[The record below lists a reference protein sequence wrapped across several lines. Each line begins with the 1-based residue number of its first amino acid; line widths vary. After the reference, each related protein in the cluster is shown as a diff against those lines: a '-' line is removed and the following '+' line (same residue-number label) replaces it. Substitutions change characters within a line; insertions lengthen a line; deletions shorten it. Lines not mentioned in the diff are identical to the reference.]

1 MSNRKKKIKRTPKQ
15 MEQLRK
21 KQREFN
27 ERNNNHKSCNGL
39 KTKLFNGKSYESISS
54 RANSDSSNPK
64 YISQVGENELP
75 KASSNDI
82 KIMKDKMRKS
92 LFDDKVIK
100 KYCDNEDGFWEMM
113 YSLQM
118 AVELN
123 WDKNFKSVL
132 TDCEDDKLYFIES
145 MKKMLVLNGEDLP
158 ITLWRMVMGV
168 LIDIKPIKD
177 FFITLQFL
185 EQTTILTRYNPTLGQ
200 NVREIHL
207 G

>member
-1 MSNRKKKIKRTPKQ
+1 MKKQKNKKKLKKKRI
-15 MEQLRK
+15 
-21 KQREFN
+21 
-27 ERNNNHKSCNGL
+27 RNNQKKKKVIQMKNNKSCNGL

-64 YISQVGENELP
+64 YISQIGKNELP
-75 KASSNDI
+75 KVSSKDI

-100 KYCDNEDGFWEMM
+100 KYCDYDDGFWEMM